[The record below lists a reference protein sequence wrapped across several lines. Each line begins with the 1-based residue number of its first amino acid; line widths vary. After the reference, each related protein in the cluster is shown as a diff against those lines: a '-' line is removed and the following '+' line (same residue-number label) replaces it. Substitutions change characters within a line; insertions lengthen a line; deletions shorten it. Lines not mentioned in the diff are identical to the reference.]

1 MNRSSATS
9 GAPSERV
16 RSRVIQSTQRLLAE
30 EGLGISMDQIAAS
43 AGVGRRS
50 LFRHFGSRDA
60 LIARALEE
68 AVSASG
74 ERLAAL
80 LSADAPL
87 GDWLAGVL
95 CEVQRSQLEAGR
107 GYWELTASSDDQL
120 SPQLAAVNRDRRAS
134 RRRWAEDVSRRAW
147 SLAGGE
153 DPPPD
158 VVIEAFA
165 LTLSRHAVRSL
176 VEEFG
181 LPPERAVKTNAAML
195 TALIQAEQQRLAV
208 RSEERPR

>member
-1 MNRSSATS
+1 MSSATS
-9 GAPSERV
+9 ERV
-16 RSRVIQSTQRLLAE
+16 QSRVIQSTQRLLAE
-30 EGLGISMDQIAAS
+30 EGLGVSMDQIAAA

-68 AVSASG
+68 AVSAFG

-80 LSADAPL
+80 LSADAPFPN
-87 GDWLAGVL
+87 WLHDVL
-95 CEVQRSQLEAGR
+95 SEVQRSQLEVGR
-107 GYWELTASSDDQL
+107 AYWELTASSDDQL
-120 SPQLAAVNRDRRAS
+120 TPRLAAVNRSRRAN
-134 RRRWAEDVSRRAW
+134 RRRWTEDVARRAW
-147 SLAGGE
+147 SLAGGD

-158 VVIEAFA
+158 VIVDAFA

-181 LPPERAVKTNAAML
+181 LPPARAVASNAAML
-195 TALIQAEQQRLAV
+195 TALIQAEQQRLAL
-208 RSEERPR
+208 RSGERRR